1 MEAGNLSQQ
10 TVEEYLETINTLE
23 EVESSPVKTSSLA
36 QVLEVSSASVSEMLH
51 RLSEKGLVNYTP
63 YGGVS
68 LTEKGQQQVIKLT
81 RRHRIWEVFLNRHL
95 GIGWEDV
102 CHEACI
108 LEHNTS
114 DLVAEKLAQFLDNPA
129 TCPHGS
135 PIPKGDQQPSKM
147 PGTPLADLD
156 TGQKA
161 RVVRVTNE
169 RNTRFLHYLTVLGLI
184 PGAEFEVLEKAPFD
198 GTITI
203 KTGDSVRAISAEVAS
218 FVKVEPVI

>member
-1 MEAGNLSQQ
+1 LSQQ
-10 TVEEYLETINTLE
+10 TIEEYLETIDTLE
-23 EVESSPVKTSSLA
+23 EVKGSPVKTSSLA

-68 LTEKGQQQVIKLT
+68 LTEKGQQQVVKLT
-81 RRHRIWEVFLNRHL
+81 RRHRLWEVFLNRHL

-102 CHEACI
+102 YHEACI

-114 DLVAEKLAQFLDNPA
+114 DLVAEKLAQFLSNPA

-135 PIPKGDQQPSKM
+135 PIPKGEQRPPRI
-147 PGTPLADLD
+147 PGTTLADLD
-156 TGQKA
+156 TKQKA

-169 RNTRFLHYLTVLGLI
+169 RNATFLHYLTDLGLI
-184 PGAEFEVLEKAPFD
+184 PGAEFEMLEKAPFD
-198 GTITI
+198 GTLTI
-203 KTGDSVRAISAEVAS
+203 KVNDSIKAIGPEVAS
-218 FVKVEPVI
+218 FIMVEPLL

>member
-1 MEAGNLSQQ
+1 LSQQ
-10 TVEEYLETINTLE
+10 TVEEYLETIDTLE
-23 EVESSPVKTSSLA
+23 EMEGSPVKTSSLA
-36 QVLEVSSASVSEMLH
+36 QVLKVSSASVSEMLH

-81 RRHRIWEVFLNRHL
+81 RRHRLWEVFLNKHL

-102 CHEACI
+102 YHEACI

-135 PIPKGDQQPSKM
+135 PIPNGKQQPLET
-147 PGTPLADLD
+147 PGTPLADLG
-156 TGQKA
+156 TVQKA
-161 RVVRVTNE
+161 RVVRITNE
-169 RNTRFLHYLTVLGLI
+169 RNTMFLHHLTDLGLI

-198 GTITI
+198 GTLTI
-203 KTGDSVRAISAEVAS
+203 KVNNTTRLFFFIFIFPPSS
-218 FVKVEPVI
+218 

>member
-1 MEAGNLSQQ
+1 MSQQ
-10 TVEEYLETINTLE
+10 TIEEYLETIDTLE
-23 EVESSPVKTSSLA
+23 EMKGSPVKTSSLA

-68 LTEKGQQQVIKLT
+68 LTEKGQQQVLKLT
-81 RRHRIWEVFLNRHL
+81 RRHRLWEVFLNKYL
-95 GIGWEDV
+95 GINWEDIY
-102 CHEACI
+102 HEACI

-114 DLVAEKLAQFLDNPA
+114 DLVAEKLAQFLGNPA

-135 PIPKGDQQPSKM
+135 PIPKGKQQPLVT
-147 PGTPLADLD
+147 PGTPLADFG

-169 RNTRFLHYLTVLGLI
+169 RNTMFLHHLTDLGLI
-184 PGAEFEVLEKAPFD
+184 PGAQFEVLEKAPFD
-198 GTITI
+198 GTLTI
-203 KTGDSVRAISAEVAS
+203 KVNDSIKAISPEVAS
-218 FVKVEPVI
+218 FIMVKPIF